1 MARILMV
8 CSEASP
14 FVKTG
19 GLGDVLS
26 ALPPALARRGEDV
39 GVVIPRYR
47 TAQIFGAARIWYAMD
62 VWVGP
67 HLFTIAVD
75 QVVREGVRY
84 FFIDCPPLYDR
95 AGVYSES
102 GYDYGDNHLRF
113 ALLSRAAM
121 EISRHIFHADVF
133 HAHDWPAGLLAT
145 YLRVPFAGDPTFF
158 GVKSIQTIHNLGY
171 QGNFDSGVLWDLGLD
186 RSLYHPDGLEF
197 YGRMSFLKAGI
208 VWADAVTTVSPT
220 YAREIQTPEY
230 GCSME
235 GLLRSR
241 SYKLT
246 GILNGVDYTEWDPAT
261 DRFLPAN
268 YHPGDLSGKRV
279 CKDVLCGALG
289 LQRYPDRPLIGI
301 VSRFAYQK
309 GMDFVGEIA
318 DPLVHEHAALAV
330 LGSGEAAIENMFLY
344 FASVRPDKFAVRIG
358 YDESLAHLIEAGS
371 DMFLMPSRYE
381 PSGLSQMYSLR
392 YGTVPIVRATGG
404 LDDTVDEATGFKYH
418 GYSTAA
424 LFDAIRQALA
434 AYEDHTAWQ
443 HRMLLGMSK
452 DFSWDVSAAQYQD
465 LYRR

>member
-8 CSEASP
+8 SSEASP

-19 GLGDVLS
+19 GLGDVMS
-26 ALPPALARRGEDV
+26 ALPGALARRGEEV

-47 TAQIFGAARIWYAMD
+47 IAEIFGAERIWHAMP

-67 HLFTIAVD
+67 HHFTVAID
-75 QVVREGVRY
+75 QVIREGVRY
-84 FFIDCPPLYDR
+84 FFVDCPPLYDR
-95 AGVYSES
+95 AGIYSES

-121 EISRHIFHADVF
+121 ELSRHIFHAGVF
-133 HAHDWPAGLLAT
+133 HCHDWPAGLLAT
-145 YLRVPFAGDPTFF
+145 YLRAPFSSDPTFF
-158 GVKSIQTIHNLGY
+158 GAKCVQTIHNLGY

-208 VWADAVTTVSPT
+208 VWADAVTTVSPA

-230 GCSME
+230 GFSMD

-241 SYKLT
+241 ASKLS
-246 GILNGVDYTEWDPAT
+246 GILNGVDYTEWDPST

-268 YHPGDLSGKRV
+268 YNRADLSGKQT
-279 CKDVLCGALG
+279 CKDVLAGALG
-289 LQRYPDRPLIGI
+289 LPRYPDRPVIGI

-318 DPLVHEHAALAV
+318 AELAEENLALAV
-330 LGSGEAAIENMFLY
+330 LGSGDAAVENMFRY
-344 FASVRPDKFAVRIG
+344 FARLRPDKFGVHIG

-404 LDDTVDEATGFKYH
+404 LDDTVDDTTGFKYH
-418 GYSTAA
+418 GYSPDA
-424 LFDAIRQALA
+424 LLDAIRRALQAFQDRQSWV
-434 AYEDHTAWQ
+434 E
-443 HRMLLGMSK
+443 RMRLGMEK
-452 DFSWDVSAAQYQD
+452 DFSWDASARRYQE
-465 LYRR
+465 LYRA